1 MNRQRMTNLSD
12 TLTIGLVILL
22 LFGSIALYLYT
33 CIQQSEQKISL
44 LESILL
50 DIKMSNEIKGYTELP
65 ADQEEA
71 PRPASPKKKEEEY
84 APFDEPAEI
93 KEEFVAMDIQADAL
107 EDIPTEEY
115 HSVIADAVEPSYDT
129 MTVKEL
135 QSLVKSRGLASS
147 TKKSA
152 LVETL
157 RVADRSGKPGSVGQ
171 NDTVESSILSSG
183 DESA

>member
-1 MNRQRMTNLSD
+1 
-12 TLTIGLVILL
+12 
-22 LFGSIALYLYT
+22 
-33 CIQQSEQKISL
+33 
-44 LESILL
+44 
-50 DIKMSNEIKGYTELP
+50 
-65 ADQEEA
+65 
-71 PRPASPKKKEEEY
+71 
-84 APFDEPAEI
+84 
-93 KEEFVAMDIQADAL
+93 MDIQADAL